1 MDVYNSYLAF
11 IAVLIFFL
19 GTCVFSF
26 LNVIIY
32 RVPRKMDFIR
42 GHSICPACGHQL
54 GALDLIPL
62 FSYLFLGGKCRYC
75 KVKIGARDTFIEFF
89 GGGAAL
95 FCAWYYKEKPG
106 VALTVFLFF
115 CILTVVTFMD
125 IDTMEIEDGCWIAV
139 YVLAAAACFTMPE
152 ISFVSRLI
160 GIVCVSVPMLL
171 LTLAVPGAF
180 GGGDIKLMG
189 ACGAFLGWK
198 ITLISAFIAILFG
211 GMWGIGLLL
220 GKKKSRKDHFAFG
233 PFLCIGMVIGLLWGG
248 QIISWY
254 MGFLEI

>member
-1 MDVYNSYLAF
+1 M
-11 IAVLIFFL
+11 
-19 GTCVFSF
+19 
-26 LNVIIY
+26 
-32 RVPRKMDFIR
+32 
-42 GHSICPACGHQL
+42 
-54 GALDLIPL
+54 
-62 FSYLFLGGKCRYC
+62 
-75 KVKIGARDTFIEFF
+75 
-89 GGGAAL
+89 
-95 FCAWYYKEKPG
+95 
-106 VALTVFLFF
+106 TVFLFF
-115 CILTVVTFMD
+115 CILTVV
-125 IDTMEIEDGCWIAV
+125 DGCWIAV

-198 ITLISAFIAILFG
+198 ITLVSAFIAILFG

-254 MGFLEI
+254 MGFL

>member
-1 MDVYNSYLAF
+1 MDVYHSYPAF

-198 ITLISAFIAILFG
+198 ITLVSAFIAILFG

-248 QIISWY
+248 QII
-254 MGFLEI
+254 